1 MAGHWK
7 VSDIKLEVEHLDKLL
22 MARHNLAS
30 QKHVLVHSLKNK
42 IEGMGFLDSASLVG
56 LHELLQRSRL
66 PTDVTNDLLALLDK
80 KALATSSN
88 AAASQLQ
95 AKPQAL
101 DHLHK
106 YLTLEENNMLAN
118 ADMWSGCTIVSKR
131 LRLLGVRSLK
141 ESRKKV
147 ATAILLY
154 YEWKRVGRLPA
165 GDSSYVL
172 SQHLL
177 AAFHGCK
184 VEVSPDVPALL
195 VYPEDPEML
204 DKSHLQASYGMDKPA
219 GKELPELPMILKS
232 TWVRNTS
239 KQVKKASGL

>member
-7 VSDIKLEVEHLDKLL
+7 VSDIRLEVLHLDKLL
-22 MARHNLAS
+22 VARPNLAS
-30 QKHVLVHSLKNK
+30 QKRVLVHSLKTK
-42 IEGMGFLDSASLVG
+42 IEGMGYLDSASL
-56 LHELLQRSRL
+56 LELYEVLQRSRL
-66 PTDVTNDLLALLDK
+66 PSDVTNDLLTLLDK

-88 AAASQLQ
+88 AAASQHQ

-101 DHLHK
+101 DHLYK
-106 YLTLEENNMLAN
+106 YLTLEENNMLAA
-118 ADMWSGCTIVSKR
+118 ADMWSGCSIVSKR
-131 LRLLGVRSLK
+131 LRLLVK
-141 ESRKKV
+141 ESSKKL

-154 YEWKRVGRLPA
+154 YEWKRVARLPA

-195 VYPEDPEML
+195 VYPEDPGML
-204 DKSHLQASYGMDKPA
+204 DKSHLQASYGLDKPA
-219 GKELPELPMILKS
+219 GKDLPELPMICKS
-232 TWVRNTS
+232 IRHLDFTF
-239 KQVKKASGL
+239 